1 MHSCIFPPFIRVN
14 HGFDP
19 TPHGLYKNGQHQ
31 SQGLL
36 PITMRDPHF
45 LSPSQ
50 QLSSINHPT
59 QGYTIPTF
67 ITFIN
72 HVTWECYS
80 GSHISHLGP
89 MKHPHVESPA
99 SNGVAEHSTYLVK
112 ESSNWGK
119 RSNENGSETRSET
132 RIQKYGVCNRQNER
146 YININKYIYIY
157 TRATPGIYIYNVYMY
172 I

>member
-1 MHSCIFPPFIRVN
+1 MGLTQPPMSCTKMVN
-14 HGFDP
+14 TSH
-19 TPHGLYKNGQHQ
+19 
-31 SQGLL
+31 
-36 PITMRDPHF
+36 RDYYPLQCGIHIF

-50 QLSSINHPT
+50 QLSSIIYPT

-89 MKHPHVESPA
+89 IKDPHVESPA
-99 SNGVAEHSTYLVK
+99 SNGVAEHSTYLAK

-132 RIQKYGVCNRQNER
+132 RIQKYGVCNQQNDGYM
-146 YININKYIYIY
+146 YIFMYVYMCMYIYIY
-157 TRATPGIYIYNVYMY
+157 VCNIL
-172 I
+172 

>member
-19 TPHGLYKNGQHQ
+19 TPHVLYKNGQHQ

-45 LSPSQ
+45 C
-50 QLSSINHPT
+50 I
-59 QGYTIPTF
+59 TIPAVIKYNLSHSGVYYTY

-89 MKHPHVESPA
+89 IKDPHVESPA
-99 SNGVAEHSTYLVK
+99 SNGVAEHSTYLAK

-132 RIQKYGVCNRQNER
+132 RIQKYGVCNQQNDGYM
-146 YININKYIYIY
+146 YIFMYVYMCMYIYIY
-157 TRATPGIYIYNVYMY
+157 MY
-172 I
+172 VCNIL